1 MRTNLTS
8 HDVKTYRY
16 SCKYVITYHRVSDG
30 LLSLRVTMWI
40 EGLSLSVINR
50 REKLATRLCVFCK
63 TKNICLFIYF
73 EKCTLKN
80 THVLL
85 LCTKISLFLI
95 FFTSSTTS
103 LWPLKFKVHV
113 FEMPPRVLWKDG
125 FLELLIFLDMCV
137 LHQSIYD
144 VNNEFWSICSN

>member
-95 FFTSSTTS
+95 SPPSPTTS
-103 LWPLKFKVHV
+103 TILIDTGNQDPTVHLTQIFWIAV
-113 FEMPPRVLWKDG
+113 APP
-125 FLELLIFLDMCV
+125 IFV
-137 LHQSIYD
+137 A
-144 VNNEFWSICSN
+144 NNK